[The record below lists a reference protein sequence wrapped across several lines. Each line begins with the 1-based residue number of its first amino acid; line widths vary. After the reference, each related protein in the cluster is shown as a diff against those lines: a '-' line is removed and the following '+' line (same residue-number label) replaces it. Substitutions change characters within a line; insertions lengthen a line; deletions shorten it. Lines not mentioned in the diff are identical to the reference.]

1 MGAPPGYVGYDEGG
15 QLTEAVRRRPYSVI
29 LFDEI
34 EKAHPDVFNIL
45 LQVLDDGRITDSH
58 GRVVDFKNTVII
70 MTSNIGSSALLE
82 GITADGKI
90 SESARKEVMD
100 ALRGAFRPEF
110 LNRVD
115 DIVFFKPLTRDEVR
129 QIVRLLLGHLEE
141 RLADRQ
147 IALHFSDEAVNFI
160 GEAGYDSVY
169 GARPL
174 KRYITHNVET
184 KLARA
189 LIAGGIRDHSEVDVG
204 LKDGE
209 LTFSFAEK

>member
-1 MGAPPGYVGYDEGG
+1 M
-15 QLTEAVRRRPYSVI
+15 
-29 LFDEI
+29 
-34 EKAHPDVFNIL
+34 FNIL

-82 GITADGKI
+82 GITADGNI
-90 SESARKEVMD
+90 SESARKEVMN

-189 LIAGGIRDHSEVDVG
+189 LIAGGIRDHSKVEVG

-209 LTFSFAEK
+209 LTFSFADK

>member
-1 MGAPPGYVGYDEGG
+1 
-15 QLTEAVRRRPYSVI
+15 RRRPYSVI

-34 EKAHPDVFNIL
+34 ENAHPDVFNIL

-58 GRVVDFKNTVII
+58 GRVVDFKNTIII
-70 MTSNIGSSALLE
+70 MTSNIGSQLLIE
-82 GITADGKI
+82 GSVDGIIPVSTK
-90 SESARKEVMD
+90 EEVMQS
-100 ALRGAFRPEF
+100 LRNSFRPEF

-115 DIVFFKPLTRDEVR
+115 DIVFFKPLTQDEVKD
-129 QIVRLLLGHLEE
+129 IVKILISHLQE

-147 IALHFSDEAVNFI
+147 IELNFSDEALAFI
-160 GEAGYDSVY
+160 AEAGYDAVY

-189 LIAGGIRDHSEVDVG
+189 MISGGIREHTHVKVDVKNHD
-204 LKDGE
+204 LDFK
-209 LTFSFAEK
+209 FI

>member
-1 MGAPPGYVGYDEGG
+1 M
-15 QLTEAVRRRPYSVI
+15 RRRPYSVI

-58 GRVVDFKNTVII
+58 GHVVDFKNTVII
-70 MTSNIGSSALLE
+70 MTSNIGSQALIE
-82 GITADGKI
+82 GITDGVI
-90 SESARKEVMD
+90 TPSTRNEVMQ
-100 ALRGAFRPEF
+100 ALREHFRPEF

-115 DIVFFKPLTRDEVR
+115 DIVIFKPLSMAEVKE
-129 QIVRLLLGHLEE
+129 IVKILISRLQE

-147 IALHFSDEAVNFI
+147 IELKFSDEAIAFI
-160 GEAGYDSVY
+160 AEAGYDPVY

-189 LIAGGIRDHSEVDVG
+189 MIGGGIKEKTIVNVNVKSGNLVF
-204 LKDGE
+204 
-209 LTFSFAEK
+209 TFI

>member
-1 MGAPPGYVGYDEGG
+1 

-45 LQVLDDGRITDSH
+45 LQVLDDGRVTDSH
-58 GRVVDFKNTVII
+58 GRTVDFKNTVII
-70 MTSNIGSSALLE
+70 MTSNIGSQALIE
-82 GITADGKI
+82 GMAGGMIPVSTR
-90 SESARKEVMD
+90 EEVMQT
-100 ALRGAFRPEF
+100 LRENFRPEF

-115 DIVFFKPLTRDEVR
+115 DIVFFKPLSMDEVKE
-129 QIVRLLLGHLEE
+129 IVKILISHLQE

-147 IALHFSDEAVNFI
+147 IELKFSDDALKFI
-160 GEAGYDSVY
+160 AEAGYDPVY

-189 LIAGGIRDHSEVDVG
+189 MIGGGVKEKTLVNVDVKAG
-204 LKDGE
+204 NLV
-209 LTFSFAEK
+209 FSFI